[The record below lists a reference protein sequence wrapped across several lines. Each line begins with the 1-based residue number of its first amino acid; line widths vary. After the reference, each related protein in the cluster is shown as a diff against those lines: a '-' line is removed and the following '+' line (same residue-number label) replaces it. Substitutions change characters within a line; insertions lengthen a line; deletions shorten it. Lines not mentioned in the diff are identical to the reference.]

1 MLEAAHIQHGIRNN
15 PSNGILMAPTFHK
28 LFDRGLMAIN
38 PESLGVHFAPGI
50 EWEEY
55 EGKVIAPQV
64 WELDKERLAVR
75 WQEFIEI
82 FGEPKNE
89 KSA

>member
-1 MLEAAHIQHGIRNN
+1 M
-15 PSNGILMAPTFHK
+15 
-28 LFDRGLMAIN
+28 
-38 PESLGVHFAPGI
+38 HFAPGI

-82 FGEPKNE
+82 FGESKNE